1 VAVPDTLPEVLTVE
15 EFERLEDPPG
25 YRLELVGGMLVREPQ
40 PGALHGLVTMN
51 ALRALD
57 THCRAHRSGM
67 VFVEAGYVL
76 DPRGLV
82 RRPDVS
88 FLLAAHL
95 PEGDL
100 PEGMLRRPPDLA
112 VEVVSPANTAADIE
126 QKVGEYLAAGT
137 VEVWVL
143 YPRTHTVVVHRVGG
157 VVLRRGDED
166 EIDGGDVLP
175 GFRASVRSFFARE

>member
-1 VAVPDTLPEVLTVE
+1 MPVPDTIPESLTVE

-25 YRLELVGGMLVREPQ
+25 YRLELVGGTLVREPQ
-40 PGALHGLVTMN
+40 PGLEHGMITMN

-57 THCRAHRSGM
+57 AHCRDHRCGM

-88 FLLAAHL
+88 LLLADHL
-95 PEGDL
+95 PEGDM
-100 PEGMLRRPPDLA
+100 PEGMSRRPPDLA
-112 VEVVSPANTAADIE
+112 VEVVSPGNTAADIE

-137 VEVWVL
+137 AEVWVL
-143 YPRTHTVVVHRVGG
+143 YPRTRTVVVHRAGG
-157 VVLRRGDED
+157 VVLRRGEED
-166 EIDGGDVLP
+166 DIDGGDVLP
-175 GFRASVRSFFARE
+175 GFRASVHGFFSRE

>member
-1 VAVPDTLPEVLTVE
+1 VAAPDTLPEVLTVE

-25 YRLELVGGMLVREPQ
+25 YRLELVGGTLVREPQ

-57 THCRAHRSGM
+57 AHCREHRSGM

-88 FLLAAHL
+88 LLLAAHV

-100 PEGMLRRPPDLA
+100 PEDMWRGPPDLA
-112 VEVVSPANTAADIE
+112 VEVVSPGNTAADIE
-126 QKVGEYLAAGT
+126 QKVGEYLAART
-137 VEVWVL
+137 AEVWVL
-143 YPRTHTVVVHRVGG
+143 YPRTRTVVVHRTGG
-157 VVLRRGDED
+157 DALRLDED
-166 EIDGGDVLP
+166 DVIDGGDLLP
-175 GFRASVRSFFARE
+175 GFRASVRTFFAR